1 MHTVSKVYRFYS
13 LSAKLVKYFGFS
25 GEVDVEKLVKELL
38 KEIQILPWSSIE
50 VVNEIQ
56 LHVILLHL
64 FEILPYH

>member
-13 LSAKLVKYFGFS
+13 QSAKLVKYFGFS

-56 LHVILLHL
+56 LRVILLHL